1 MQTVLEALAD
11 SNLAGRI
18 SMIDLRS
25 AHEIAMSCD
34 GKYKL
39 FLGNTDVIETK
50 LRLAVAVLE
59 DELFS
64 GDNKASIDLTDLNA
78 TSVIID
84 NQLDLE

>member
-1 MQTVLEALAD
+1 MV
-11 SNLAGRI
+11 
-18 SMIDLRS
+18 DLRS
-25 AHEIAMSCD
+25 AYDISMSCD

-39 FLGNTDVIETK
+39 IFGDASVMETK

-59 DELFS
+59 DTLVES
-64 GDNKASIDLTDLNA
+64 DNKASVDLTDLSA